1 VWFEREV
8 SLWSPGCL
16 NKLADLAGMGVPEM
30 NYQQL
35 IDVGLS
41 EDFESFEKRLVATAD
56 AMGFPIIS
64 GMLMR
69 GVLKDSARQIT
80 TYGNTP
86 ASYLEAATDRD
97 DALRD
102 PVVEHLMTKTVPVIY
117 DQETYV
123 RANVGE
129 LWEIQAPYGYKTGIA
144 VKLHLPG
151 DKHFVLGVDRNEA
164 LPAASAELMQM
175 VAGLQLLATH
185 ALTAADR
192 LLSPKLKTGDL
203 PKLTKRELDVLSWTA
218 QGKTAWEV
226 SVILGMSEKTVN
238 FHLGNAMRKLEVSS
252 KHQAVLKCV
261 AAGIL

>member
-1 VWFEREV
+1 
-8 SLWSPGCL
+8 
-16 NKLADLAGMGVPEM
+16 M

-41 EDFESFEKRLVATAD
+41 EDFASFERRLVATAD

-69 GVLKDSARQIT
+69 GVLKDSAMQIT

-86 ASYLEAATDRD
+86 TGHLEAARDRN

-102 PVVEHLMTKTVPVIY
+102 PVVEHLMTQTVPVVY
-117 DQETYV
+117 DQATYT
-123 RANVGE
+123 AAGVGE
-129 LWEIQAPYGYKTGIA
+129 LWEMQAPYGYKTGIA

-151 DKHFVLGVDRNEA
+151 DKHFVLGVDRDEA
-164 LPAASAELMQM
+164 LPEAGAQLMQM
-175 VAGLQLLATH
+175 VAGLQLLAAH

-192 LLSPKLKTGDL
+192 LLSPKLSKGDL

-238 FHLGNAMRKLEVSS
+238 FHLGNAMRKLGVSS
-252 KHQAVLKCV
+252 KHQAVLLCV
-261 AAGIL
+261 SAGVL